1 MTRAAASVGQYRCG
15 RSCLLKLSR
24 AAALFALA
32 TFLLPT
38 AALAGDAAAPC
49 GQAIIANMPAR
60 ASTAPTGSEFAR
72 RVSSLSESDRE
83 AAIEAELLAGNMP
96 TFLRKAAPVTLTGTL
111 PDGRTTR
118 VTVCVLVD
126 YLAIGSDRDFLY
138 VPMRLETALIV
149 ADRYHATLP
158 TNRMVDATYDQAAV
172 KLSPQPLPA
181 GPEMRS
187 TGYYTHHNEIIA
199 EQRVALGA
207 APGVLTSGHK
217 KDLVIANQLWQFP
230 DRVAIYGWLRGSH
243 DPIQPLSTWHGARYA
258 DYSHGARL
266 VGTTIYVDGKSMA
279 IFDALADP
287 NLSRILNG
295 DGPIPRGTQL
305 VAMLAWRDLNLQ
317 RVAQETS
324 PPAATTTLASAGAV
338 QH

>member
-1 MTRAAASVGQYRCG
+1 
-15 RSCLLKLSR
+15 
-24 AAALFALA
+24 
-32 TFLLPT
+32 
-38 AALAGDAAAPC
+38 
-49 GQAIIANMPAR
+49 
-60 ASTAPTGSEFAR
+60 
-72 RVSSLSESDRE
+72 LSESDRE

-96 TFLRKAAPVTLTGTL
+96 AFLRKAAPVTLSGTL

-187 TGYYTHHNEIIA
+187 TGYYTHHNEIIG
-199 EQRVALGA
+199 EQRAALGA
-207 APGVLTSGHK
+207 VPGVMTSGHK
-217 KDLVIANQLWQFP
+217 KDLVIANRLWRYP
-230 DRVAIYGWLRGSH
+230 DRVAIYGWLRASH

-266 VGTTIYVDGKSMA
+266 VGTTIYVDGKPMA

-295 DGPIPRGTQL
+295 DGPIPRGAQL
-305 VAMLAWRDLNLQ
+305 VAMLASRDLDLQ
-317 RVAQETS
+317 RVAQNTS
-324 PPAATTTLASAGAV
+324 PPAPTTTLAAASAAP
-338 QH
+338 H

>member
-1 MTRAAASVGQYRCG
+1 
-15 RSCLLKLSR
+15 LLKF
-24 AAALFALA
+24 AALITAA
-32 TFLLPT
+32 TFLLPA
-38 AALAGDAAAPC
+38 AALGDQIVAPC
-49 GQAIIANMPAR
+49 GQTIVANIPAR

-96 TFLRKAAPVTLTGTL
+96 AFLRKAAPVTLSGKL
-111 PDGRTTR
+111 PDGRATR
-118 VTVCVLVD
+118 ITVCALVD

-138 VPMRLETALIV
+138 VPMRLETALIL
-149 ADRYHATLP
+149 ADRFHATLP
-158 TNRMVDATYDQAAV
+158 TTRMVDAIYDEAAV

-187 TGYYTHHNEIIA
+187 TGYYAHHNEIIA
-199 EQRVALGA
+199 EQRAALGA
-207 APGVLTSGHK
+207 VPGVLTSGHK
-217 KDLVIANQLWQFP
+217 KDLVIANRLWRFP

-266 VGTTIYVDGKSMA
+266 VGATIYVDGKPMA

-295 DGPIPRGTQL
+295 DGPIPRFSEL
-305 VAMLAWRDLNLQ
+305 VAMLASRDLDLQ
-317 RVAQETS
+317 RVAQNTQ
-324 PPAATTTLASAGAV
+324 PPTTTTTLAAADSSSR
-338 QH
+338 